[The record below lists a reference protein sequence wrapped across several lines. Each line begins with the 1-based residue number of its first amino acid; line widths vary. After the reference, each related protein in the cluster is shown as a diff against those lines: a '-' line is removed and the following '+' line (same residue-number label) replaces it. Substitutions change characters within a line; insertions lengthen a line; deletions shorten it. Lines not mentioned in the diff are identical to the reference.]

1 MDVLQNVG
9 ADDCMQICIHEI
21 EDQINVSVVLRTD
34 NILQADDILMAR
46 QLLQEDDF
54 SESSLCVRCVLKGV
68 EILLEGDDIFS
79 LLVDGLP
86 HDTIRSLTYEKGH
99 S

>member
-9 ADDCMQICIHEI
+9 TDDCMQIGIHEI
-21 EDQINVSVVLRTD
+21 EDQINVSVVLSTD
-34 NILQADDILMAR
+34 NVLQADDILMAR

-54 SESSLCVRCVLKGV
+54 SESSLCVRCVLKGI
-68 EILLEGDDIFS
+68 EILLERDNVLR

-86 HDTIRSLTYEKGH
+86 HDTVSSLTY
-99 S
+99 